1 MPLVFLISCWM
12 VIIWLVNPVGE
23 FMSNDDWSFVQSYQ
37 ALFQEGRLIATG
49 WGQGGPSLIFHLLWG
64 GFFTAIFG
72 NSVTVLR
79 VSVLFLAVVGTCGFL
94 IFLKL
99 VGLSRRE
106 SLLGALILTLNPLYL
121 SLSFT
126 YMTDVTFASLLI
138 LALVAISTAENR
150 GSKWMFLAGLI
161 LCLAAILTRQIG
173 LALPLGLLAATF
185 ICRCQFHMGRIQT
198 TLWVVT
204 VTILPWLVWEMILQ
218 GSGSTPVVRHE
229 IITGIWDQLANK
241 GLLQY
246 GSSICTRFL
255 ILLFYVSI
263 FLSPFWILEVG
274 SYLQYPAIRK
284 SLYVYIVLIAL
295 LETGM
300 ICHLIEPPV
309 VFHRNVIIDFGV
321 GPLLFKD
328 TYILGLPAL
337 TQIPTPLYF
346 LLIFVSLP
354 GALLIMFE
362 SIRFPLTLLNGRRNE
377 TPGCLAVFL
386 YFAALFYGFTI
397 LITGFHDRYL
407 LPLVILLLG
416 WLATPRNAMGIKAKT
431 PLLQRAAS
439 WMVLLSLG
447 IFSITGTHDF
457 VAARRAAHKA
467 HQFML
472 SELKVDPCKVD
483 GGFEFNGYHCRFR
496 VKEKKPGLSWWWVED
511 EDYLVSLNILP
522 GYGVIGSYPIKRWLG
537 ADGAVYVLKP

>member
-1 MPLVFLISCWM
+1 
-12 VIIWLVNPVGE
+12 
-23 FMSNDDWSFVQSYQ
+23 MSNDDWSFVQSYQ

-79 VSVLFLAVVGTCGFL
+79 VSVLFLAVVGTCGL
-94 IFLKL
+94 LVFLKFL
-99 VGLSRRE
+99 GLSRRE
-106 SLLGALILTLNPLYL
+106 SLLGALILTVNPLYL

-138 LALVAISTAENR
+138 LAVVAIAAAEKR
-150 GSKWMFLAGLI
+150 ASKWMFLAGLI

-173 LALPLGLLAATF
+173 LALPLGLLAATS
-185 ICRCQFHMGRIQT
+185 ICNYQFHMGRIQT
-198 TLWVVT
+198 TLWVVS

-229 IITGIWDQLANK
+229 IITGIWDRLANK

-246 GSSICTRFL
+246 GLSICTRFL
-255 ILLFYVSI
+255 ILLSYVSF
-263 FLSPFWILEVG
+263 FLSPFWILKG
-274 SYLQYPAIRK
+274 GPYLQYPAIRK
-284 SLYVYIVLIAL
+284 SLYVYIVLIVL

-300 ICHLIEPPV
+300 IYHLIEPPV
-309 VFHRNVIIDFGV
+309 AFHRNVIINFGI

-328 TYILGLPAL
+328 VYILGLPAL
-337 TQIPTPLYF
+337 MQIPPPFYY
-346 LLIFVSLP
+346 LLIFLSLP

-362 SIRFPLTLLNGRRNE
+362 SIRFPLTFLNGHKNE
-377 TPGCLAVFL
+377 KPEWLAVFL

-407 LPLVILLLG
+407 IPLVILLLG
-416 WLATPRNAMGIKAKT
+416 WLATLRNTMGIKAKT
-431 PLLQRAAS
+431 PFLQRAGS
-439 WMVLLSLG
+439 WIMLLSLG

-457 VAARRAAHKA
+457 VAVRRAAHKA
-467 HQFML
+467 HQFIL
-472 SELKVDPCKVD
+472 SDLKVDPCKVD

-522 GYGVIGSYPIKRWLG
+522 GYGIIRSYPIKRWLG
-537 ADGAVYVLKP
+537 ADGEVYVLKPSHVISNLRVSGN